1 MGENVMYNNF
11 GGFNNG
17 GVPYPGMAIDPSMY
31 NNYQL
36 QYGYNPVVPQ
46 TFPMPQNLNAAT
58 DEEIMQML
66 NSRPKDVLNINIE
79 PIQNVRAIC
88 CHKHKHAD
96 KVVPINDGTGDVYC
110 PICQVRWSPE
120 NVTEEQ
126 LEEAVNIIKNCM
138 QNDKWVGDLPTEFVR
153 QYYPILPFIEMYP
166 RIHKYAM
173 KNFDKLDNAR
183 AFTNAANVQS
193 NVLFN
198 NMMTPDYN
206 MYYNQ
211 PMGQFNGFA
220 QAPYNPQQ
228 MQQMGQ
234 FNGFAQAPYNPQQ
247 MQQMGQ
253 FAGYQPPMG
262 QMASGVNPMQLPY
275 GYNPQAPNQQFANQ
289 ANMMM
294 GGQPQQG
301 NPYANA
307 GVQQPVVPQPQE
319 QQQTQQTTTETK
331 KYDL

>member
-17 GVPYPGMAIDPSMY
+17 GVNYPSYPMGVDPTMY

-46 TFPMPQNLNAAT
+46 AFPMPQNINAAT

-79 PIQNVRAIC
+79 PIQNLRAMC
-88 CHKHKHAD
+88 CHKHKHVD
-96 KVVPINDGTGDVYC
+96 KVVPINDGSGDVYC
-110 PICQVRWSPE
+110 PICQARWSPQ
-120 NVTEEQ
+120 NVTEEE
-126 LEEAVNIIKNCM
+126 LEACISTIKNCM

-153 QYYPILPFIEMYP
+153 QYYTILPFIEMYP
-166 RIHKYAM
+166 KIHSYAM

-211 PMGQFNGFA
+211 PMN
-220 QAPYNPQQ
+220 
-228 MQQMGQ
+228 
-234 FNGFAQAPYNPQQ
+234 
-247 MQQMGQ
+247 Q
-253 FAGYQPPMG
+253 FAGYQQNQYPQGQFNGYQQPMG
-262 QMASGVNPMQLPY
+262 QMANGVNPMQIPY
-275 GYNPQAPNQQFANQ
+275 GINTQAPNQQFANQ

-301 NPYANA
+301 NPYANT
-307 GVQQPVVPQPQE
+307 GVNPQPTSSQPQE
-319 QQQTQQTTTETK
+319 QQQAQQTKTEEK